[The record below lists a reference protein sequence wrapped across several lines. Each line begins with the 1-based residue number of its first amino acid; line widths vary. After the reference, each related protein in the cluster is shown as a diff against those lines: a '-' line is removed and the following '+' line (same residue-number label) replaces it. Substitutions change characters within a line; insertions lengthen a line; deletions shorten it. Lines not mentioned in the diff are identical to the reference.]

1 MTSMRV
7 LRWGVMLVC
16 LYGAQAQH
24 SSGSSESALLDI
36 ENRWVAALVKADLV
50 ALDTLLVNSYVDTD
64 EEGRRSD
71 KRAVL
76 AVLEVWEPENGVNQA
91 IKLSNMR
98 VFPYGNFAVVT
109 GTAARA
115 GTFQGQPLEPTIVF
129 TDRLHTAEWKVA
141 GSGLSANRGERR
153 IESAL

>member
-24 SSGSSESALLDI
+24 STGSSESALLDI

-76 AVLEVWEPENGVNQA
+76 AVLKSGNLKMGS

-98 VFPYGNFAVVT
+98 VFLYGNFAVVT
-109 GTAARA
+109 GTAAQA

-129 TDRLHTAEWKVA
+129 TDSFILQNGKWQAVASQRTA
-141 GSGLSANRGERR
+141 ANGG
-153 IESAL
+153 

>member
-76 AVLEVWEPENGVNQA
+76 AVLKSGSLKMGS
-91 IKLSNMR
+91 IKQSSSRICAFSRM
-98 VFPYGNFAVVT
+98 VT
-109 GTAARA
+109 LR
-115 GTFQGQPLEPTIVF
+115 
-129 TDRLHTAEWKVA
+129 
-141 GSGLSANRGERR
+141 S
-153 IESAL
+153 

>member
-16 LYGAQAQH
+16 LYGAQAQQ
-24 SSGSSESALLDI
+24 STGSSESALLDI

-64 EEGRRSD
+64 EEGHRSD

-76 AVLEVWEPENGVNQA
+76 AVLKSGDLKMGS

-109 GTAARA
+109 GTAAQA
-115 GTFQGQPLEPTIVF
+115 GTFQGQPLKPTIVF
-129 TDRLHTAEWKVA
+129 TDSFILQNGEWQAVASQRTAA
-141 GSGLSANRGERR
+141 SGG
-153 IESAL
+153 